1 MSSLDNER
9 LMSAMDTY
17 AASVNAAKNKVAEEK
32 ARQEDYNAKLM
43 GVLEPLGAE
52 VAKKPLEEI
61 VRSSVKKG
69 VRKLI
74 GQAKETGQ
82 RAASRAI
89 SAARERLQD
98 TSERVIA
105 AARERLPLPG
115 GRLPELPTRAI
126 RPAAIDEAGDFLQ
139 GLDDSPLTLANR
151 FPDPEDE
158 DSPISLQTPSTIEQI
173 SIRPPTGASQAGQT
187 IEEGAEG
194 EAPSVSLRPA
204 ARTAARVGEESL
216 EETGEIVAAGGG
228 PEDPIGDIIAIGA
241 GIGTLLGGLFGGD
254 HAPVKMPPV
263 VNPSSQFGI

>member
-32 ARQEDYNAKLM
+32 ERQDDYNSKLQ

-52 VAKKPLEEI
+52 IAKKPLEEI
-61 VRSSVKKG
+61 LRTSVKKG
-69 VRKLI
+69 VRKI
-74 GQAKETGQ
+74 VGQAKQTGQ

-89 SAARERLQD
+89 SAARERL
-98 TSERVIA
+98 
-105 AARERLPLPG
+105 PLPG
-115 GRLPELPTRAI
+115 GRQPSLPPRAS

-158 DSPISLQTPSTIEQI
+158 DSPIGLQTPRTIEQTAT
-173 SIRPPTGASQAGQT
+173 RTPTGASQAGQT
-187 IEEGAEG
+187 IEDGAEL
-194 EAPSVSLRPA
+194 EAPKVSLKPA

-216 EETGEIVAAGGG
+216 EDSGEIIAAGGG
-228 PEDPIGDIIAIGA
+228 PEDPVSDVIAIGV

-254 HAPVKMPPV
+254 HAPVKQPPV